1 MQKNRH
7 SMFTS
12 LLLVSGSS
20 FVLGLAFG
28 YPSWFLAL
36 ALIAWSLYQ
45 IRQFNKLTDWL
56 QSRDESQEPPEAPGH
71 WGELFDELS
80 RIQRRQS
87 GRENRLRNIITRF
100 QESTSALPDA
110 ILIIDK
116 SNNMEWWNG
125 SANRLLG
132 LSNKDDRGKPVMN
145 LLRDPRFIR
154 YYKRAQYTDP
164 ITLPS
169 PAHTDIQ
176 IQYQITRFGEGD
188 RILVARDVSRL
199 MRLEQTRQ
207 DFVANASHELRT
219 PLTVIRGY
227 LETFL
232 DQELPR
238 PLLRGLGSMQQQAR
252 RMENLVSDLLLLSR
266 LEASH
271 QISDE
276 QPIQLQSVVNHIM
289 EGAEQLGNEKGH
301 RFKLDIDPDHD
312 LCGQEIELHSAFSN
326 LVYNAVRY
334 TPSEGDI
341 SVKWWVDDQGAH
353 FSVKDN
359 GPGIE
364 SIHLPRLTER
374 FYRVDESRSSASGG
388 TGLGLAIVK
397 HVLARHNGQLTI
409 KSKIGKGSTFA
420 CHFPLEMVVKAE
432 RHDDD
437 DDFDGNELNSA
448 EGRSSEMQTQPAVNN
463 RTAAP
468 E

>member
-7 SMFTS
+7 SMLTS
-12 LLLVSGSS
+12 LMVVSGAS
-20 FVLGLAFG
+20 FIVGLIIG
-28 YPSWFLAL
+28 YPSWTICLGLIGWAL
-36 ALIAWSLYQ
+36 LQ
-45 IRQFNKLTDWL
+45 IRQFNKLMDWFHKNDDQIEL
-56 QSRDESQEPPEAPGH
+56 PETTGH

-80 RIQRRQS
+80 RLQRSQRS
-87 GRENRLRNIITRF
+87 RETLLRNIIARF
-100 QESTSALPDA
+100 QDSTSALQDA
-110 ILIIDK
+110 IIIIDQ
-116 SNNMEWWNG
+116 NNNLEWWNK

-132 LSNKDDRGKPVMN
+132 LNDQADQGKPVMN
-145 LLRDPRFIR
+145 LLRDPRFVR
-154 YYKRAQYTDP
+154 YYKRGQYSDP

-169 PAHTDIQ
+169 PAHSDLK
-176 IQYQITRFGEGD
+176 IQYQITRFGEAD
-188 RILVARDVSRL
+188 RLLVARDVSRI

-238 PLLRGLGSMQQQAR
+238 PLIRGLSSMQQQAR

-276 QPIQLQSVVNHIM
+276 QPIQIHSVIQHIM
-289 EGAEQLGNEKGH
+289 EGAEQLALEKGH
-301 RFKLDIDPDHD
+301 KFNLDIDPLHD
-312 LCGQEIELHSAFSN
+312 LSGQEIELHSAFSN
-326 LVYNAVRY
+326 LIYNAVRY
-334 TPSEGDI
+334 TPAGGTIKI
-341 SVKWWVDDQGAH
+341 SWWVDKQGGH
-353 FSVKDN
+353 FAVKDN

-397 HVLARHNGQLTI
+397 HVLARHHGQLTI
-409 KSKIGKGSTFA
+409 KSKVGKGSTFT
-420 CHFPLEMVVKAE
+420 CHFPTEIITARLEPEDNAYEEQKLIGFKQDPAE
-432 RHDDD
+432 D
-437 DDFDGNELNSA
+437 N
-448 EGRSSEMQTQPAVNN
+448 QT
-463 RTAAP
+463 TS
-468 E
+468 

>member
-12 LLLVSGSS
+12 LLLVSGIA
-20 FVLGLAFG
+20 FALGLLIG
-28 YPSWFLAL
+28 YPSSTLAIALFLWAL
-36 ALIAWSLYQ
+36 FQ
-45 IRQFNKLTDWL
+45 IRQFNRLMEWFQT
-56 QSRDESQEPPEAPGH
+56 RDNQEPPESSAH

-80 RIQRRQS
+80 RMQRRQES
-87 GRENRLRNIITRF
+87 RETLLRNVISRF
-100 QESTSALPDA
+100 QDSTSALPDA
-110 ILIIDK
+110 IVIIDR
-116 SNNMEWWNG
+116 NNNLEWWNK

-132 LSNKDDRGKPVMN
+132 LSDRADRGKPVMN

-154 YYKRAQYTDP
+154 YYKRGNYSDP

-169 PAHTDIQ
+169 PAHSDMQ
-176 IQYQITRFGEGD
+176 IQFQITRFGEAD
-188 RILVARDVSRL
+188 RLLVARDVSRL

-238 PLLRGLGSMQQQAR
+238 PLLRGLSSMQQQAR

-276 QPIQLQSVVNHIM
+276 QPLQIHSVIQHIM
-289 EGAEQLGNEKGH
+289 EGAEQLAADKGH
-301 RFKLDIDPDHD
+301 VFKLDLDQDHD
-312 LCGQEIELHSAFSN
+312 LTGQEIELHSAFSN

-334 TPSEGDI
+334 TPSEGVI
-341 SVKWWVDDQGAH
+341 KIRWWVDEQGGH

-359 GPGIE
+359 GPGID

-397 HVLARHNGQLTI
+397 HVLARHSSQLTI
-409 KSKIGKGSTFA
+409 KSKLGKGSTFA
-420 CHFPLEMVVKAE
+420 CHFPKEMVISAQTDKT
-432 RHDDD
+432 D
-437 DDFDGNELNSA
+437 SA
-448 EGRSSEMQTQPAVNN
+448 EQGPIRIESK
-463 RTAAP
+463 P
-468 E
+468 EERASHH